1 MSSSYF
7 SKVGLSIAWTK
18 LTVVLVAGNMIGC
31 SRTLLL
37 RCIGVLG
44 YYLMYFKLKKFR
56 LPNVTPSFTS
66 VVVY

>member
-31 SRTLLL
+31 SRILLL
-37 RCIGVLG
+37 RLIGVLG
-44 YYLMYFKLKKFR
+44 YYLMYFKLEKFR
-56 LPNVTPSFTS
+56 LSPVTPSFTS

>member
-7 SKVGLSIAWTK
+7 SKVGISIGWTK

-37 RCIGVLG
+37 RFIGVLG
-44 YYLMYFKLKKFR
+44 YYLMYFKLEKFR
-56 LPNVTPSFTS
+56 LSPVTPSFTS